1 MKIKNL
7 LYVAVAGMISLSSCN
22 DFLDKVPDNRVD
34 PQNPSQLLL
43 MMVDGY
49 SYANYAKYCELSG
62 DNIID
67 NNSPD
72 AEGIRYNLTSYG
84 VIDDEMF
91 AWEDAKSDMDTDSPS
106 AIWEGAYHAIA
117 VANHVLAKIEQ
128 WKAEGRE
135 FEGTDA
141 EKLDAAYGEALMIRA
156 YNHFVLVN
164 IFCQAYGVNSTTD
177 LGIPYVTKPETEVLV
192 NYARGT
198 VADVYAKI
206 EQDLEEGL
214 KYVNDSFYEQ
224 SKYHFNKK
232 AANAFAA
239 RFYLFK
245 RDYDKVIKYADNV
258 LGTSAASMMRTYWS
272 TNYSS
277 ADANMQAY
285 VDATQQSNLMLI
297 ATNSSF
303 WRSIGVGNRYA
314 VNREAATATLYGWG
328 PTWEKTGYILHPC
341 YIGKLYINGKQDY
354 GVYFLKL
361 GEFFEYT
368 DKVAGIGYVHMVR
381 TEFTAEETLLCRAEA
396 KIYKQD
402 YAGALADL
410 QIWDKGRQK
419 LPANYTF
426 TELTDEV
433 IREYY
438 NAEKHTTAANKY
450 DPRPTIFNDLHIDEV
465 CPSES
470 YSLKAEMMPYI
481 YCLLHFRRIET
492 IFDGYRWFDLKRYG
506 MTVTH
511 KIGRDRVETLT
522 MFDPRRALQIPAEV
536 IAAGM
541 AGNDRTPALQ
551 DQNPNGYL
559 QYTGS
564 YSVPT
569 K

>member
-1 MKIKNL
+1 
-7 LYVAVAGMISLSSCN
+7 
-22 DFLDKVPDNRVD
+22 
-34 PQNPSQLLL
+34 
-43 MMVDGY
+43 
-49 SYANYAKYCELSG
+49 
-62 DNIID
+62 
-67 NNSPD
+67 
-72 AEGIRYNLTSYG
+72 
-84 VIDDEMF
+84 
-91 AWEDAKSDMDTDSPS
+91 
-106 AIWEGAYHAIA
+106 
-117 VANHVLAKIEQ
+117 
-128 WKAEGRE
+128 
-135 FEGTDA
+135 
-141 EKLDAAYGEALMIRA
+141 
-156 YNHFVLVN
+156 
-164 IFCQAYGVNSTTD
+164 
-177 LGIPYVTKPETEVLV
+177 
-192 NYARGT
+192 
-198 VADVYAKI
+198 
-206 EQDLEEGL
+206 
-214 KYVNDSFYEQ
+214 
-224 SKYHFNKK
+224 
-232 AANAFAA
+232 
-239 RFYLFK
+239 
-245 RDYDKVIKYADNV
+245 
-258 LGTSAASMMRTYWS
+258 
-272 TNYSS
+272 
-277 ADANMQAY
+277 
-285 VDATQQSNLMLI
+285 
-297 ATNSSF
+297 
-303 WRSIGVGNRYA
+303 
-314 VNREAATATLYGWG
+314 
-328 PTWEKTGYILHPC
+328 
-341 YIGKLYINGKQDY
+341 
-354 GVYFLKL
+354 
-361 GEFFEYT
+361 
-368 DKVAGIGYVHMVR
+368 MVR

-541 AGNDRTPALQ
+541 AGNDRNPALQ
-551 DQNPNGYL
+551 GQNPNGYL

-569 K
+569 